1 MSPPSPLK
9 LFPGGHIQA
18 QHHPRQKKAT
28 LVARGDSVFAFL
40 FNNFNFG
47 KPKAESNVC
56 FLYGEYT
63 ESRAETQ
70 GVIFTFAWVFE
81 RVVPSRW

>member
-1 MSPPSPLK
+1 MWLR
-9 LFPGGHIQA
+9 GGA
-18 QHHPRQKKAT
+18 PTAEVDSRVGGRDSAF
-28 LVARGDSVFAFL
+28 SVF

-63 ESRAETQ
+63 ESRAESQ

-81 RVVPSRW
+81 RVVPSR